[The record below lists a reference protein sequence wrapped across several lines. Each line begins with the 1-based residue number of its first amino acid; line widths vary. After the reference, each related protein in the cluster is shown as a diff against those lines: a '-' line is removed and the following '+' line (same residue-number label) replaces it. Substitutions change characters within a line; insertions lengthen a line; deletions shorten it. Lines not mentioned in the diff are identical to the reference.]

1 MNPPRWRKPHARKPH
16 ALLALILLVLVV
28 VPGAAR
34 DDVQTTLVHPP
45 FGHCL
50 GMHRVTAFHL
60 FLYLGASTRF
70 NEPAGLTAVKL
81 DALDDPSTAS
91 DDDELTV
98 FGLNSGECEIIFN
111 TSLANVETY
120 GECGDDRGEFRN
132 PLGIVADV
140 RGNVFVA
147 DTGNHRIVRLLY
159 KDSRLEFVASFGS
172 EGQGRLQFST
182 PSQVALG
189 ASGNLYVTDTG
200 NDRVVAMTSTGQWLS
215 EVTGDNEGLTLDRPV
230 GLAVVEGDDPWISR
244 RQDFIVVSDRGGGRL
259 VKISR
264 DGRLIGTVTSEELPL
279 PSVRFDA
286 LAIDYYGN
294 VYATDGPN
302 GRIHKFD
309 AQLHYVTSVG
319 NSGTGNIEMD
329 EPRGITLWRR
339 FGQIFITERTGA
351 QYFWI
356 GTDILNLETSS
367 ERISPGEDDLR
378 LSYFLTEVA
387 RVTVELVNSD
397 GDVVHTLIDNRR
409 RAVGQN
415 VERWDGRLGRRGDPA
430 PPGAYTL
437 RITARPTYSSG
448 EYFHDTAETPLS
460 VLHAA
465 SR

>member
-1 MNPPRWRKPHARKPH
+1 MSPAVRRKPC
-16 ALLALILLVLVV
+16 ALLALMLLVFA
-28 VPGAAR
+28 GGHSAAR

-50 GMHRVTAFHL
+50 GMHRVTALHL

-70 NEPAGLTAVKL
+70 NEPAGIAAVKL
-81 DALDDPSTAS
+81 DALDDPSTTS

-120 GECGDDRGEFRN
+120 GECGDDRGQFRN
-132 PLGIVADV
+132 PLGIAADT

-159 KDSRLEFVASFGS
+159 KDSELKFVASFGS
-172 EGQGRLQFST
+172 EGQGELQFST

-189 ASGNLYVTDTG
+189 ASGNIYITDTG
-200 NDRVVAMTSTGQWLS
+200 NDRVVAMTSTGQWLY
-215 EVTGDNEGLTLDRPV
+215 EVTGDNEELTFDRPV
-230 GLAVVEGDDPWISR
+230 GLAIVEGDDPWISR
-244 RQDFIVVSDRGGGRL
+244 RQDFIVVSDQGGSRL

-264 DGRLIGTVTSEELPL
+264 DGRLLGTATSEDLPL

-286 LAIDYYGN
+286 LAIDYYGS

-309 AQLHYVTSVG
+309 PQLRYVTSVG
-319 NSGTGNIEMD
+319 SLDTGELEMD

-339 FGQIFITERTGA
+339 FGQIFITERAGA

-356 GTDILNLETSS
+356 GTDILDLESS
-367 ERISPGEDDLR
+367 TDRLRPGEDDLS

-387 RVTVELVNSD
+387 RVTVQLVDSD
-397 GDVVHTLIDNRR
+397 GDVVHTLVDNRR

-415 VERWDGRLGRRGDPA
+415 VERWDGRLGRRGEPA
-430 PPGAYTL
+430 PPGVYTL
-437 RITARPTYSSG
+437 IITATPTYSSG
-448 EYFHDTAETPLS
+448 EYFHDTAETPLA
-460 VLHAA
+460 VLHAP